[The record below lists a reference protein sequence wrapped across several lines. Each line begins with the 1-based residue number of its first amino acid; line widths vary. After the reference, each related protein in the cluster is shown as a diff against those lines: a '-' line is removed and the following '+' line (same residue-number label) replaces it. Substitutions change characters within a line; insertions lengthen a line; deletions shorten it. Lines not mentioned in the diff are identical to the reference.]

1 MIKHL
6 AIVIA
11 ILAFT
16 AVNNINASK
25 PKYSVDLNRIKVD
38 VLTNPDRYQALTN
51 RFLIGDSTLSVD
63 EMSVVYYGYAFTTDY
78 DPTDRYDEIE
88 RAYSEHDYDRT
99 WKLCFE
105 ALKYN
110 PVSLDLTI
118 KALVAANNG
127 TDARAR
133 ALIPTLQNRY
143 DLIST
148 VILSSGMGTTTES
161 PFIVINDDDL
171 GRIIRNVICV
181 ESTVGRATVRN
192 LDAIKVK
199 MPTSDRQHILYF
211 DNNLQRDYERS
222 HR

>member
-1 MIKHL
+1 MVLL
-6 AIVIA
+6 ASVLSNLSAAQPKVVI
-11 ILAFT
+11 
-16 AVNNINASK
+16 
-25 PKYSVDLNRIKVD
+25 DLNRIKVD
-38 VLTNPDRYQALTN
+38 VVSNPSNYRNLTN
-51 RFLIGDSTLSVD
+51 RFLIGDSTLTLD
-63 EMSVVYYGYAFTTDY
+63 EMATVYYGYAFSSDY
-78 DPTDRYDEIE
+78 DPTDRYSEIE
-88 RAYSEHDYDRT
+88 KAYSDLDYEKT
-99 WKLCFE
+99 WKLCSE

-127 TDARAR
+127 TDEKAR

-148 VILSSGMGTTTES
+148 IILSSGMGTTTES
-161 PFIVINDDDL
+161 PFIVICDEDM

-181 ESTVGRATVRN
+181 ESTIGRATVRN

-211 DNNLQRDYERS
+211 DNTLQKDYERT
-222 HR
+222 H

>member
-1 MIKHL
+1 M
-6 AIVIA
+6 
-11 ILAFT
+11 
-16 AVNNINASK
+16 AVNNINASN
-25 PKYSVDLNRIKVD
+25 PNFSVDLNRIKVD
-38 VLTNPDRYQALTN
+38 VLTNPEKYQALTN
-51 RFLIGDSTLSVD
+51 RFLIGDSTLTVD
-63 EMSVVYYGYAFTTDY
+63 EMAIVYYGYAFTTDY

-88 RAYSEHDYDRT
+88 RAYGSLDYDRT

-127 TDARAR
+127 TDAKAR